1 MKKLLTE
8 LPFGLAGTIYRSP
21 LPFSP
26 VYDPKGEL
34 IDAYKAAGIAV
45 VVMLTPIEDVVR
57 MTGMDLRARYHGLG
71 PVSYTHLRA
80 HET

>member
-1 MKKLLTE
+1 MKKILTE

-34 IDAYKAAGIAV
+34 IDAYKAGWDCGGG
-45 VVMLTPIEDVVR
+45 DV
-57 MTGMDLRARYHGLG
+57 DSH
-71 PVSYTHLRA
+71 
-80 HET
+80 